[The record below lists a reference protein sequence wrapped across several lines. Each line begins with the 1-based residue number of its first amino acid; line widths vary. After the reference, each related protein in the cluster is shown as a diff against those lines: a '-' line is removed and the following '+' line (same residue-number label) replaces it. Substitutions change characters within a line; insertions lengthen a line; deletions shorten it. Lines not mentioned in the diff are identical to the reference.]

1 MARTFYTERDIED
14 MAKRGVTEIQVD
26 DSVYITDVAR
36 EMMDKLGIKRKVTGS
51 APASSS
57 VLKSPDVANL
67 HAQAAPPTTAP
78 DGASASQVPLTDAEK
93 QQVIDR
99 VKSGVIARLGPG
111 VDSAVV
117 DQIVRRVVGKL

>member
-14 MAKRGVTEIQVD
+14 MAKRGVTEIQVN

-36 EMMDKLGIKRKVTGS
+36 EMMDRLGIKRKIANGS
-51 APASSS
+51 AASSAK
-57 VLKSPDVANL
+57 LPDAANP
-67 HAQAAPPTTAP
+67 HNAPSSDAKL
-78 DGASASQVPLTDAEK
+78 SDAER
-93 QQVIDR
+93 QQVIDK

-117 DQIVRRVVGKL
+117 DKIVRRVVGQL